1 MSDDN
6 VISLNGKKAE
16 IEKAKP
22 TPLMYEVHFY
32 PSLDGEVDSD
42 VQTAGGF
49 LKFGPQLIAILD
61 GPLDTD
67 SVVFAAATPVV
78 KFIKRVDSE
87 GSVQGTLSL

>member
-1 MSDDN
+1 MNDDN
-6 VISLNGKKAE
+6 VISLNGKKVE

-22 TPLMYEVHFY
+22 QAFTYEVHFY
-32 PSLDGEVDSD
+32 PNIDGAVDSD
-42 VQTAGGF
+42 VQTATGF

-67 SVVFAAATPVV
+67 LPIFTVATPAV

-87 GSVQGTLSL
+87 KSVQGTLSL